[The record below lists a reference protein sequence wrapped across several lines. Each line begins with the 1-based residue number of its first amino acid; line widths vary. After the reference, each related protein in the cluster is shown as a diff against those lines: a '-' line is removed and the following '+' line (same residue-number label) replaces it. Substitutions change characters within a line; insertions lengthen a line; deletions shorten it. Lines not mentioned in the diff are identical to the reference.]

1 MSTHKAIAL
10 EEPSVPLTVI
20 TLPTPT
26 LSATQILVRTSL
38 VSMTPL
44 SAHQIDHNLLTAPFP
59 FIPGGNLVG
68 TVVARGSDS
77 IRPELHIGAKVFSY
91 SFGPREGKACQELV
105 VVEQSRAAVIP
116 MGVTDLEA
124 VAVPDSFV
132 SAWHS
137 LNVDLGIPLA
147 GSSDPTTAVPQPPA
161 NAHKPVLIWGGATSV
176 GRFALQIL
184 HRHGFTDI
192 TTTASLRHFDE
203 LLALG
208 ASRVF
213 DYADPNVSSKIG
225 MPQLVLDC
233 IGDEARTLPF
243 YSTVV
248 AHHATVAVL
257 LPVRMRDGSISVTV
271 PTEFAS
277 GVTVRPVHAQRY
289 EKYPGAE
296 DLQPSIMPRWLKEG
310 WIKACRT
317 RWLRATGA
325 AGVEEA
331 LHEFRAGTVKNEKL
345 VMKMVLGGAC
355 AENAPAR

>member
-10 EEPSVPLTVI
+10 EEPFAPLTVI

-26 LSATQILVRTSL
+26 LTATQILVRTSL

-68 TVVARGSDS
+68 TVIARGGDTV
-77 IRPELHIGAKVFSY
+77 RPELQIGAKVFSY

-105 VVEQSRAAVIP
+105 VVEESRAAVVPAGI
-116 MGVTDLEA
+116 TDLEA

-137 LNVDLGIPLA
+137 LNVDLEIPL
-147 GSSDPTTAVPQPPA
+147 SSKPTAVTQPSA

-184 HRHGFTDI
+184 HRHGFTNI

-208 ASRVF
+208 ATRVF

-225 MPQLVLDC
+225 TPQLVLDC

-243 YSTVV
+243 YSEVC
-248 AHHATVAVL
+248 AHDATVAVL

-271 PTEFAS
+271 PTEFS
-277 GVTVRPVHAQRY
+277 PGVTVRPVHAQRY

-296 DLQPSIMPRWLKEG
+296 YLQPATMPRWLKEG

-317 RWLRATGA
+317 RWLRKTGA

-331 LHEFRAGTVKNEKL
+331 LEEFRAGSVKNEKL
-345 VMKMVLGGAC
+345 VMNVDLGGAC
-355 AENAPAR
+355 ENAPAR